1 MAKPTAV
8 PPASRAPAPAGV
20 EGGERRP
27 TLHAPRFTLH
37 APRSTP
43 PVDPWL
49 WPILAAA
56 LALRLAVWWLA
67 PHAGWLGDEREY
79 YSAAAILAD
88 GRGFAFI
95 DQSLWVRPPL
105 YVVLLGGLFRVFG
118 PGRTPVWLAQ
128 VALSTATVGLV
139 YALGRLAFGRRA
151 AARTV
156 AALCAVYLPFAVY
169 CRLLLSETLFNFLF
183 VGACVALVWH
193 ARRGG
198 RWPLVL
204 AGLALGLGVL
214 TRGIALPFLAAVP
227 VWFVA
232 LYGRRG
238 AWRRVAASSAVVVGV
253 ALVAVAPWTARNALA
268 YHRLVPVDTTGG
280 YNFWLGAMDGRNAG
294 QIADTLGAVPNQ
306 GDRQL
311 VAYRQGW
318 DVVRADPGAYLA
330 KSVKEFGDL
339 WTINFSAN
347 ERLLGGFSR
356 GVPSAAWL
364 ALTLALDDLLYL
376 AALPLAV
383 VGWAFTRRREVRWL
397 LGLWFGYTCLTGAL
411 FFAISRFR
419 LPLLPFVFLLAARGV
434 CCPPGPPMLGGE
446 RRRAATGRRQTAGG
460 GRQSWQQ
467 GGVPTPPRIGGPG
480 GPRGRLRWLS
490 AALLVALIAAFV
502 DPSVTPGLY
511 AAGVRAAGDRQRLE
525 QGYDLLARGQP
536 TEALTVFE
544 RLPAGYYARP
554 TALATAYHLLGRDDR
569 ALATL
574 DDAQDALGAALL
586 RGDIARARGDT
597 AEAARQFN
605 ARDVRIANPTD
616 QAWDD
621 LFPALRARLD
631 IGDGLDLGYLR
642 GFNLDERDGG
652 GATYRWTED
661 HAEVR
666 LLAPAAGL
674 TTLRLR
680 LRGYR
685 PAGAFPPV
693 RVSVNGH
700 VVGTVAPGGDWQVYA
715 LPVTLA
721 AGGPVVVRLD
731 TATFVPG
738 YADERQLGVM
748 VDWVELVAVGAGR

>member
-1 MAKPTAV
+1 MRTP
-8 PPASRAPAPAGV
+8 SRAPVARMHLTAYAL
-20 EGGERRP
+20 RL
-27 TLHAPRFTLH
+27 TAH
-37 APRSTP
+37 
-43 PVDPWL
+43 VDPWL

-95 DQSLWVRPPL
+95 DQSLWVRPPF

-151 AARTV
+151 AARTA
-156 AALCAVYLPFAVY
+156 AALCAAYLPFAVY

-183 VGACVALVWH
+183 VGACVALLWH
-193 ARRGG
+193 ARLGG
-198 RWPLVL
+198 RWALVL
-204 AGLALGLGVL
+204 AGLALGLAVL
-214 TRGIALPFLAAVP
+214 TRGIALPFLAAAP

-232 LYGRRG
+232 LHGRHG
-238 AWRRVAASSAVVVGV
+238 AWRRAAVSSAVVVGV

-268 YHRLVPVDTTGG
+268 YHRLIPVDTTGG

-294 QIADTLGAVPNQ
+294 EIANTLGEVPNQ
-306 GDRQL
+306 GDRQV
-311 VAYRQGW
+311 VAYRRGW
-318 DVVRADPGAYLA
+318 DAVRADPGAYLA

-347 ERLLGGFSR
+347 ERLLQGFSR
-356 GVPSAAWL
+356 GDPSAAWL

-383 VGWAFTRRREVRWL
+383 LGWVWTRRRDVRWL
-397 LGLWFGYTCLTGAL
+397 LGLWFGYNCLTGAL

-419 LPLLPFVFLLAARGV
+419 LPLLPFVFLLAAQGAV
-434 CCPPGPPMLGGE
+434 ALAPAVGQ
-446 RRRAATGRRQTAGG
+446 RARPR
-460 GRQSWQQ
+460 WQ
-467 GGVPTPPRIGGPG
+467 PRLEA
-480 GPRGRLRWLS
+480 RS
-490 AALLVALIAAFV
+490 AALRSPRNPPARVEDVPVRGGGLRGERERALSRGFNRGLGWLPAVLLIALIAAFV
-502 DPSVTPGLY
+502 YPSFAPGLY
-511 AAGVRAAGDRQRLE
+511 WTGIRAAGERQRLE
-525 QGYDLLARGQP
+525 RGYDLLAGGRPGA
-536 TEALTVFE
+536 ALAVFE
-544 RLPAGYYARP
+544 ALPAGFAPRP
-554 TALATAYHLLGRDDR
+554 TALATAYHLLGQDDR

-574 DDAQDALGAALL
+574 DDGQDALGAALL

-597 AEAARQFN
+597 AAAAREFN

-616 QAWDD
+616 EAWAD
-621 LFPALRARLD
+621 LFPTPLARLD
-631 IGDGLDLGYLR
+631 VGDGLDLGYLR
-642 GFNLDERDGG
+642 GFNLDERDAS

-666 LLAPAAGL
+666 LAAPAAGPA
-674 TTLRLR
+674 TLRLR

-685 PAGAFPPV
+685 PAGAIPPV
-693 RVSVNGH
+693 RVSVNGRA
-700 VVGTVAPGGDWQVYA
+700 VGTVTPGGAWQVYA
-715 LPVTLA
+715 LPVALA

-731 TATFVPG
+731 TPTFVPG

-748 VDWVELVAVGAGR
+748 VDWVELDPAGAGR